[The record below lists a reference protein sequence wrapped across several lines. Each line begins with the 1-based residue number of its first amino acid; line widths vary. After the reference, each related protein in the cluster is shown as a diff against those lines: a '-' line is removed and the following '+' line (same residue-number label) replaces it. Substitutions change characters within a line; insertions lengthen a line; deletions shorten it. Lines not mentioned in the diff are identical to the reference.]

1 MGKSIRLNL
10 HGLQNLGPKTQ
21 SEVLV
26 RIRHTMGPL
35 VKAAGKTLII
45 TTGKHRGDINLDFDS
60 ETATF
65 ADGMCP
71 PGERLFGEDGGEA
84 VFVKAHR
91 ELRVCGP
98 PDPVSGK
105 RDTRKVLT
113 TFWLLGPA
121 LANTALHELGHF
133 IADLE
138 DVSDMSNY
146 MSTLEPMEKRT
157 LMSRRTAKAGK
168 QTFTEDQKDR
178 LVKQLKEEKWLL
190 EMTSK
195 PGP

>member
-1 MGKSIRLNL
+1 
-10 HGLQNLGPKTQ
+10 
-21 SEVLV
+21 
-26 RIRHTMGPL
+26 MGPL

-45 TTGKHRGDINLDFDS
+45 TTGKHRGDINLDFVS
-60 ETATF
+60 EKRTTAG
-65 ADGMCP
+65 AICP
-71 PGERLFGEDGGEA
+71 PSLLGPTLGEEGTRIL
-84 VFVKAHR
+84 VKAHR